1 MQLSKNLIGTVGEAG
16 KTVLVVFR
24 FRCHYSLGEHNVFLL
39 VMMIQDLSAHS
50 AARVDFG
57 ETLYKQ
63 LAVRISELIE
73 HGTLRAGERV
83 PSVRK
88 CSRQQ
93 NVSVATVMQAY
104 RLLEDRGIIE
114 ARPQSGYYVRARR
127 WTPPPEPSMSRPALR
142 PVTVQVSDLILQ
154 VVKAGRDPNLV
165 RFGATLPSP
174 ELFPI
179 KALSRT
185 MASVG
190 RRMPLAAHAYEVPP
204 GNRALRVQVAR
215 RALEAGCTLAPDD
228 IITTVGATEAINL
241 SLRAVA
247 EPGDVIAIESPT
259 FFNILQIIE
268 SLGMRVCE
276 IPTYPRHGVCLDE
289 LEKRLDCC
297 RIKACVFTLNYS
309 NPLGSCM
316 PDEKKRKL
324 VQILSSRKIP
334 LIEDDIYGNLT
345 FGPTR
350 PKAAKAFDEHG
361 WVMLCDSFTKTLS
374 PGSRVGW
381 VAPGRFKARV
391 EFLKFV
397 NTSATASL
405 PQMAIAE
412 FLQNGGFDHHLR
424 KIRRLYASQMQ
435 RMTEAITRYF
445 PSGTKLTRPNGGMCL
460 WVELPPKVNA
470 LALYHQA
477 LAAGISI
484 APGPIFSAKQK
495 YENFIRINCGNP
507 WSDTLENAIR
517 KLGAI
522 AETLAA
528 AKNGA
533 A

>member
-1 MQLSKNLIGTVGEAG
+1 MQLRKNLIGTVCADR
-16 KTVLVVFR
+16 KTVLVLFISRCDYSQSEIDVF
-24 FRCHYSLGEHNVFLL
+24 SL
-39 VMMIQDLSAHS
+39 VMIIQNLDAHT
-50 AARVDFG
+50 AARVEFG

-63 LAVRISELIE
+63 LALRISELIE

-127 WTPPPEPSMSRPALR
+127 WVPPPEPAMSRPALR
-142 PVTVQVSDLILQ
+142 PVNVQVSDLILQ
-154 VVKAGRDPNLV
+154 VVKAARDPNLV
-165 RFGATLPSP
+165 RLGATLPSP

-215 RALEAGCTLAPDD
+215 RAMEAGCTLAPDD

-276 IPTYPRHGVCLDE
+276 IPTYPRHGICLDE
-289 LEKRLDCC
+289 LEKRLNCC

-324 VQILSSRKIP
+324 VEILSSRQIP

-350 PKAAKAFDEHG
+350 PKSAKAFDKDG

-374 PGSRVGW
+374 PGARVGW

-391 EFLKFV
+391 QFLKFV

-412 FLQNGGFDHHLR
+412 FLQNGGYDHHLR
-424 KIRRLYASQMQ
+424 KIRRFYAAQMQ
-435 RMTEAITRYF
+435 RMTEAVCRHF
-445 PSGTKLTRPNGGMCL
+445 PEGTKVTRPTGGMCL
-460 WVELPPKVNA
+460 WIELHSQIKT
-470 LALYHQA
+470 LDLYHQA
-477 LAAGISI
+477 MVEKISI

-495 YENFIRINCGNP
+495 FQNFIRINCGNP
-507 WSDTLENAIR
+507 WSDTIENAIR
-517 KLGAI
+517 KLGEII
-522 AETLAA
+522 ADRV
-528 AKNGA
+528 
-533 A
+533 